1 LTIDASI
8 RIKDTYI
15 GVNTDGNGEFEIAVQ
30 KGTVLEMSCL
40 GYYKNQEK
48 RTDNNQI
55 ERYWRDALIAS
66 SSIYSVTTY
75 DGKLLEDAKAEPHSP
90 EFIFGR
96 RKRFCIFAEI

>member
-40 GYYKNQEK
+40 GYYTKKTKIKKKEP
-48 RTDNNQI
+48 I
-55 ERYWRDALIAS
+55 I
-66 SSIYSVTTY
+66 I
-75 DGKLLEDAKAEPHSP
+75 KLKDTGAML
-90 EFIFGR
+90 
-96 RKRFCIFAEI
+96 